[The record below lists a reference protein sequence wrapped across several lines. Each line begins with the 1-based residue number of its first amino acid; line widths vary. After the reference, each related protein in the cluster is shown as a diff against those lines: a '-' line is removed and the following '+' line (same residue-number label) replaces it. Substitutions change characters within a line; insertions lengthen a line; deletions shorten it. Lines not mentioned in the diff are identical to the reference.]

1 MNSPVV
7 GIMDLPHE
15 LIMKIWNNLNNIDVL
30 YSFVGVN
37 QSFNRLI
44 RDQIYTRSLQLTE
57 KSVQTN
63 KYSSLPDSI
72 IDRFCLF
79 ILPEIN
85 QYIKCLILEPFSM
98 ERILLSCAYPHL
110 YKIVFTQIG
119 EDFIIHHFTGET
131 FPFFFLLFQIK
142 KSLFYR

>member
-1 MNSPVV
+1 
-7 GIMDLPHE
+7 MDLPRE

-44 RDQIYTRSLQLTE
+44 RDQTYTRSLQLTE

-63 KYSSLPDSI
+63 RYSSLPDSI

-85 QYIKCLILEPFSM
+85 QHIECLILEPFSM
-98 ERILLSCAYPHL
+98 ERILLSCTYPRL
-110 YKIVFTQIG
+110 YKIIFTQIG
-119 EDFIIHHFTGET
+119 EDFIINHFTGEIS
-131 FPFFFLLFQIK
+131 PFFFIISNK
-142 KSLFYR
+142 KSLLYR